1 MGAVAFI
8 SYTLFYLGLV
18 YFSGSIKGRIRTL
31 EEPPKSS
38 SIGMLLW
45 IGFVLRIVIAPL
57 GLSFPNDIGL
67 FRYWAQEGAKDLV
80 HIYSNASYLDYPPFY
95 IYILSM
101 IGTIANV
108 LGLSGDDSLYVL
120 LLKLPSIL
128 ADLATAYLLYKLAKD
143 RLPGS
148 WPLAVA
154 GLYIFNPSVI
164 LDTAIWG
171 QVDSFLVMLLA
182 AGFYLLDSGMPEL
195 CALPFAAAVLTKPQG
210 LILMPVVLFELIKRK
225 DIKLLLKAAAY
236 GIGMIVLLALPFSLV
251 EGPMWLI
258 DLYKNTTGNYT
269 YASLN
274 AFNFFAML
282 GDNLRQDSETFVLF
296 SYKVWGYAFI
306 VLTVL
311 YTAVIYIRGKGRHLT
326 YLGGLL
332 LSLGVFVLSVRM
344 HERYMFPAMFFLL
357 ALFVMTQ
364 DKRALALYGVA
375 SFTSFTNVYAVLEKM
390 LRLGDGHLYMSDIA
404 IRIITQ
410 VFSAINVIL
419 LIYVLAWAW
428 KVANPARINK
438 YHLLS
443 CKGRPDRDEDL
454 RPEDA
459 KPKTG
464 SNGAGLRGAL
474 PRIRAGRIDVI
485 IMAVMTAVYLV
496 IALINLGGFE
506 VPQTEWLA
514 EKVTQGFIIELPQE
528 TYVKRLS
535 YYCGLGEKGDYNV
548 WVMDSEGQ
556 YELLDEK
563 IKDDEFY
570 KWRALDI
577 SRNVTSIKVQARDIK
592 GSLLEIALFG
602 EDTEKP
608 LEITLKNLDG
618 TPVEKGDPLY
628 NLIDEQDIAKYTHT
642 FMTGTYFDEIYHPR
656 TAYEHLHKIRPYEW
670 THPPLG
676 KILIA
681 VGIKLFG
688 MNTFGWRI
696 IGTLCG
702 AAMIPLMYM
711 FGLKLFKKSF
721 YGFCA
726 AFLMMFDL
734 MHFAQTRLATID
746 SYTTFFVI
754 LMYYFMMDYYL
765 NKSYTRGFVRS
776 LVPLFLSGLFFG
788 LGAATKWSA
797 LYAAPGLAVIF
808 FLAKYN
814 EFKDYWHYKRLSA
827 DERPAWVKRFIPAY
841 WYGTLLSCVVF
852 FMIIPAA
859 IYLLSYIPYLQ
870 VEGIAFKDIFEY
882 QKRMYNYHSGLEATH
897 SFQSPWWSWP
907 LIIRPIWY
915 YKAPDMPAGLVST
928 ISSLGNPAVWWAGL
942 AAYFY
947 ALKETVVKRKKAL
960 LLVIPIISQILPW
973 TLISRAAFIYHFF
986 PIIPF
991 MMLAVVYVIKKLEN
1005 KGLERKWVYAYL
1017 ALVLVLFIAYYPV
1030 VSGLTIPRVYAE
1042 FLELFPS
1049 WVFWN

>member
-18 YFSGSIKGRIRTL
+18 YFYGNIKGRIRTL
-31 EEPPKSS
+31 ESPPRSS

-45 IGFVLRIVIAPL
+45 IGFALRIVIAPL
-57 GLSFPNDIGL
+57 GLSFPNDMGL
-67 FRYWAQEGAKDLV
+67 FRYWAQEGAKDLI
-80 HIYSNASYLDYPPFY
+80 HIYSNASFLDYPPFY
-95 IYILSM
+95 IYVLSI
-101 IGTIANV
+101 IGTIARI
-108 LGLSGDDSLYVL
+108 LGLSGDESLYVL

-128 ADLATAYLLYKLAKD
+128 ADLATAYLLYKLAVK

-154 GLYIFNPSVI
+154 GLYIFNPAVV

-171 QVDSFLVMLLA
+171 QVDSFLMMLLA
-182 AGFYLLDSGMPEL
+182 AGFYLLDADRPEL
-195 CALPFAAAVLTKPQG
+195 CAFPFAAAVLTKPQG

-225 DIKLLLKAAAY
+225 DIKLLLKTAAY
-236 GIGMIVLLALPFSLV
+236 GVGAIVLLAMPFAIV
-251 EGPMWLI
+251 EGPMWLL
-258 DLYKNTTGNYT
+258 DLYLSTTGNYT

-282 GDNLRQDSETFVLF
+282 GANLKQDSETFVLL

-311 YTAVIYIRGKGRHLT
+311 YTAIIYIRGRGRHLA

-357 ALFVMTQ
+357 ALFVMTR

-390 LRLGDGHLYMSDIA
+390 LRVGDGHLYMNDIA
-404 IRIITQ
+404 IRIIVH
-410 VFSAINVIL
+410 VFSVINVIL
-419 LIYVLAWAW
+419 LIYAVAWAW
-428 KVANPARINK
+428 RIAVPERINK
-438 YHLLS
+438 AHLIPE
-443 CKGRPDRDEDL
+443 KGKAGRDEDH
-454 RPEDA
+454 RPESADH
-459 KPKTG
+459 K
-464 SNGAGLRGAL
+464 AGLNSAGVSSAR
-474 PRIRAGRIDVI
+474 PRVRAGRTDVI

-496 IALINLGGFE
+496 IAFINLGGFE
-506 VPQTEWLA
+506 VPQTEWMA
-514 EKVTQGFIIELPQE
+514 EKVTEGFIIELPRE

-535 YYCGLGEKGDYNV
+535 YYCGLGDKGDYNV
-548 WVMDSEGQ
+548 WVMDSKGQ

-577 SRNVTSIKVQARDIK
+577 SRNVTSIRVQARDIK

-602 EDTEKP
+602 EDTKKP
-608 LEITLKNLDG
+608 LEITLKHLDG
-618 TPVEKGDPLY
+618 TPVTEDDPLY

-642 FMTGTYFDEIYHPR
+642 YMTGTYFDEIYHAR

-676 KILIA
+676 KLFIA
-681 VGIKLFG
+681 IGIKIFG

-696 IGTLCG
+696 VGTLFG
-702 AAMIPLMYM
+702 AAMIPIMYM
-711 FGLKLFKKSF
+711 FGLKLFRKSF

-734 MHFAQTRLATID
+734 MHFAQTRIATID

-765 NKSYTRGFVRS
+765 NKSYTRGFARS

-788 LGAATKWSA
+788 LGAAVKWSA
-797 LYAAPGLAVIF
+797 IYAAPGLAVIF
-808 FLAKYN
+808 FLAKYE
-814 EFKDYWHYKRLSA
+814 EFKDYRQHKKLDEA
-827 DERPAWVKRFIPAY
+827 ERPSWVKRFIPAY

-852 FMIIPAA
+852 FIIIPAA
-859 IYLLSYIPYLQ
+859 IYFLSYIPYLQ
-870 VEGIAFKDIFEY
+870 VEGMTFKDILEY

-915 YKAPDMPAGLVST
+915 YKAPDMPAGLAST
-928 ISSLGNPAVWWAGL
+928 ISSFGNPAVWWAGL
-942 AAYFY
+942 AAFFY
-947 ALKETVVKRKKAL
+947 ALKEAVVRNKKAL
-960 LLVIPIISQILPW
+960 LLVIAIVSQILPW

-991 MMLAVVYVIKKLEN
+991 MMLAVVYVINKLEDM
-1005 KGLERKWVYAYL
+1005 GLERKWVYAYL
-1017 ALVLVLFIAYYPV
+1017 ALVLVLFIVFYPA
-1030 VSGLTIPRVYAE
+1030 VSGMVIPRAYAE
-1042 FLELFPS
+1042 LMEILPS
-1049 WVFWN
+1049 WVFWT